1 MTAPFAPGMFDVVA
15 VNIETRRIQVLERN
29 LTIRDADAYVKMA
42 VMRRGCKEEF
52 FVRAKSG
59 RYQDGDIR

>member
-15 VNIETRRIQVLERN
+15 VNIETRRIRVLERN
-29 LTIRDADAYVKMA
+29 LTIRDADACATMA

-52 FVRAKSG
+52 FVTAEAG